1 MKIKRIFILIVV
13 VSSVNTILQAQD
25 SLKIKFRSRGLLD
38 AAVSG
43 YGKDDT
49 QGYYRLED
57 FRMGLKATYKNYELK
72 TDIGF
77 GGGKVAI
84 KDLLINVH
92 FNSGILS
99 VGNGYE
105 PFSMDMLTSTS
116 DMRFN
121 QSAAAVLAFT
131 NSRRLGITYHHNNKN
146 WYLATGFYT
155 DNDINSLGD
164 NQSNS
169 FISTSRIVWRKHNN
183 KAKTLLHIGG
193 SVSFKTKEV
202 NADAPPTKTI
212 SSEGVTSMFPYPM
225 LETDITN
232 MGTEIKGVAE
242 MLYMSE
248 KIMIQGEYFIN
259 RFNRTGGNR
268 AYSPHGGYI
277 QCGLLL
283 KGKGFDYDEIYGIP
297 GRPSSDKAVELVAR
311 FNYTDMNDM
320 ASDILGGEEKDVS
333 VGLNLYLNK
342 YIGIKIN
349 GSYVW
354 VGNHCNNFYQGNFF
368 LAQTRVQYIF

>member
-1 MKIKRIFILIVV
+1 MVA
-13 VSSVNTILQAQD
+13 SGVNTLLPAQD
-25 SLKIKFRSRGLLD
+25 SLKVRFRSRGLLD

-57 FRMGLKATYKNYELK
+57 FRIGFKATYKDYELK
-72 TDIGF
+72 TDIGL
-77 GGGKVAI
+77 GGGKVAV

-92 FNSGILS
+92 FNNSIIS

-121 QSAAAVLAFT
+121 QSAAAVLAYT
-131 NSRRLGITYHHNNKN
+131 NSRRLGITYYSNSKN
-146 WYLATGFYT
+146 RLLATGLYT
-155 DNDINSLGD
+155 DNDINSLGG
-164 NQSNS
+164 NQNNS
-169 FISTSRIVWRKHNN
+169 FISTSRIIWRKHSH
-183 KAKTLLHIGG
+183 KAKTLLHIGCA
-193 SVSFKTKEV
+193 VSFKTKEV
-202 NADAPPTKTI
+202 NTDAPPTKTI
-212 SSEGVTSMFPYPM
+212 RSEGVTSMLPCPM

-232 MGTEIKGVAE
+232 MGSEIKGVAE

-248 KIMIQGEYFIN
+248 KIMIQGEYFRN

-368 LAQTRVQYIF
+368 FAQTRLQYIF

>member
-1 MKIKRIFILIVV
+1 MKRILILIMVA
-13 VSSVNTILQAQD
+13 SGVNTLLPAQD
-25 SLKIKFRSRGLLD
+25 SLKVRFRSRGLLD

-57 FRMGLKATYKNYELK
+57 FRIGFKATYKDYELK
-72 TDIGF
+72 TDIGL
-77 GGGKVAI
+77 GGGKVAV

-92 FNSGILS
+92 FNNSIIS

-121 QSAAAVLAFT
+121 QSAAAVLAYT
-131 NSRRLGITYHHNNKN
+131 NSRRLGITYYSNSKN
-146 WYLATGFYT
+146 WLLATGLYT
-155 DNDINSLGD
+155 DNDINSLGG
-164 NQSNS
+164 NQNNS
-169 FISTSRIVWRKHNN
+169 FISTSRIIWRKHSH
-183 KAKTLLHIGG
+183 KAKTLLHIGCA
-193 SVSFKTKEV
+193 VSFKTKEV
-202 NADAPPTKTI
+202 NTDAPPTKTI
-212 SSEGVTSMFPYPM
+212 SSEGVTSMLPCPM

-232 MGTEIKGVAE
+232 MGSEIKGVAE

-248 KIMIQGEYFIN
+248 KIMIQGEYFRN

-368 LAQTRVQYIF
+368 FAQTRLQYIF